1 VPERPPIP
9 FDAIPSLAA
18 LGTTVETAIR
28 VRSRWQKKGLVETE
42 KKGFLIRRL
51 GGLREI
57 APVEE

>member
-1 VPERPPIP
+1 VPVRPPIP

-28 VRSRWQKKGLVETE
+28 VRSR
-42 KKGFLIRRL
+42 RL